1 MPVAGTEPSAPS
13 HYLIREFRGPTVRL
27 RSPQRSLGAPAVGSL
42 RASAA
47 SPERRTRSPPRQ
59 SLYSGAQKRL
69 LPQLHIRTPDL
80 EFEWSLN

>member
-59 SLYSGAQKRL
+59 SLYSGAHEALAATAPYSYARFGV
-69 LPQLHIRTPDL
+69 RM
-80 EFEWSLN
+80 EFN